1 MGVVWRNRDLRD
13 LETTIRAIPDTVM
26 ERLEPAIKE
35 ASREGARLM
44 REYIN
49 SRGTGYRG
57 HRGRV
62 ESGKMLEQ
70 VSNTAE
76 RVDST
81 RLQARWGWIKDRER
95 YFLYQ
100 ENGFRS
106 TMTQQDVAPMHA
118 LLDSFIRVRTQFIA
132 DVSKAVRK

>member
-13 LETTIRAIPDTVM
+13 LETTIRAIPERVM
-26 ERLEPAIKE
+26 ENLEPAIKE

-44 REYIN
+44 RDFIN
-49 SRGTGYRG
+49 TRGTGYRG
-57 HRGRV
+57 RRGRV

-76 RVDST
+76 RVGST
-81 RLQARWGWIKDRER
+81 RLQARWGWIKDREK

-118 LLDSFIRVRTQFIA
+118 LLDSFIRVRAEFIA